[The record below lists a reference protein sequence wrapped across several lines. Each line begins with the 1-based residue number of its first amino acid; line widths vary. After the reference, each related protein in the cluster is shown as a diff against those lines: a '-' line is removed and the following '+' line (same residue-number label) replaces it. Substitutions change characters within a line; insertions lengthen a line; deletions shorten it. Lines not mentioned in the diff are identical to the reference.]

1 MGPLT
6 ELLAV
11 ARVDRAT
18 VDDARVLRNG
28 GGHGG
33 REEGADVRVRLLR
46 LRRRRDLARP
56 DRPNGLVRDHDLA
69 AFRTI
74 GQYRADMLDTVS
86 TVAYATYL
94 QSASLRTFTTG
105 LS

>member
-1 MGPLT
+1 MLT

-28 GGHGG
+28 GGDSSG
-33 REEGADVRVRLLR
+33 EEGADVRVRLLR

-56 DRPNGLVRDHDLA
+56 DRPDGLVRDHDLA
-69 AFRTI
+69 VVRPI
-74 GQYRADMLDTVS
+74 NK
-86 TVAYATYL
+86 
-94 QSASLRTFTTG
+94 
-105 LS
+105 